1 MDDVAAP
8 APPPALA
15 ALPAHVAAPFVMA
28 TRSFLRKTPEE
39 LISAAIER
47 CATADDFKI
56 ALRLAL
62 RRQQARMAGLVR
74 AALVGQPIVALRHVL
89 GNAHYLARVV
99 RVEADCVV
107 VQGAGPREVRVPLC
121 GNHTFRTPCP
131 ITPALV
137 RDHAEALRRYVGG
150 VVLHRTGLPVRHRR
164 KNTRRVTLLSVRSGR
179 RSRAVVRA
187 EGGAKETVHVLSL
200 GGVLGR
206 M

>member
-1 MDDVAAP
+1 MDDVAD
-8 APPPALA
+8 PALA

-47 CATADDFKI
+47 CATAGDFKI

-107 VQGAGPREVRVPLC
+107 VQGAGPGPREVRVPLC

-131 ITPALV
+131 IAPTLV
-137 RDHAEALRRYVGG
+137 RDHAEALRRHVGG

-164 KNTRRVTLLSVRSGR
+164 KNTRRVKLLSVEPGR
-179 RSRAVVRA
+179 KSLAVVRA
-187 EGGAKETVHVLSL
+187 EGGAKETVHVLTL